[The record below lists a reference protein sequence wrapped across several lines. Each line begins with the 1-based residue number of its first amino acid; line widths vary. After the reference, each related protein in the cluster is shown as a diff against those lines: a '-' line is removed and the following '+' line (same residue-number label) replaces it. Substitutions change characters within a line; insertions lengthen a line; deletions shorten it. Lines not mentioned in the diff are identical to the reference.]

1 MDLQQYNRVVGST
14 AAEFAE
20 LELTIDQ
27 FFPWAVM
34 KMNMMYSLPLNR
46 FPTLDGLC
54 ETPVQR
60 MQGFMKTLQKE
71 MEEGKEI
78 LAALVYREW
87 LQKGVSVNGELLAG
101 LMVKL
106 EITDEKQAKKVIAFL
121 SQYTVE
127 GQLEELGRQILV
139 QLADWLGDM
148 NVYNRSEALK
158 YGIPLEGVL
167 ACIMGSNFTKLGEDG
182 EPVKDENGKVEK
194 GPNFLPPEEH
204 IYATLFESDALQQEA
219 YDLSMQVREHQAIAV
234 PVLLNPLAA
243 IIDRIEEVAEAQQID
258 DEEEGDEEDEDLEP
272 PPRRAGTAYY
282 DEPSEAGSN
291 VFGE

>member
-1 MDLQQYNRVVGST
+1 MNLAQYHQVVGST

-20 LELTIDQ
+20 LELSIDQ
-27 FFPWAVM
+27 LFTWQIM
-34 KMNMMYSLPLNR
+34 KMNQMYSLPMNR
-46 FPTLDGLC
+46 FPTLDGLN

-87 LQKGVSVNGELLAG
+87 LQKGVDVSQEGLLSG
-101 LMVKL
+101 LMTKL

-121 SQYTVE
+121 MQYTVE

-182 EPVKDENGKVEK
+182 EPIKDENGKVQK
-194 GPNFLPPEEH
+194 GPNFLPPEDH

-234 PVLLNPLAA
+234 PVLLNPLAS

-258 DEEEGDEEDEDLEP
+258 EEDEAGDEVQSLAPGAWSEDAP
-272 PPRRAGTAYY
+272 AAGT
-282 DEPSEAGSN
+282 N
-291 VFGE
+291 LFGE